1 MWGLG
6 VVLLMLLNGGRPPF
20 GPDGPL
26 APAMPVDDL
35 QTQLD
40 AHLVRHL
47 QEASNDL
54 VRSVFQGQG

>member
-1 MWGLG
+1 M
-6 VVLLMLLNGGRPPF
+6 LLMLLNGGRPPF